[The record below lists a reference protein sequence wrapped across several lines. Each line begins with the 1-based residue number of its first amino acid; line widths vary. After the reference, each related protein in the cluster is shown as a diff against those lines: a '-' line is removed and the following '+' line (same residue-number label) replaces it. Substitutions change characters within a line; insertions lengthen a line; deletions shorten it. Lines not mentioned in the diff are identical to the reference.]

1 MAGSINKVI
10 ILGNL
15 GKDPEVRTFPNGGK
29 VCNFPVATSENW
41 QDKSSGE
48 RQERTQWL
56 NVSILSEPIVNIA
69 ENYLNKGS
77 KVYIEG
83 QIATRKW
90 QDNEGNDRQSTE
102 VVLRPY
108 KGQLVLVDSRSEIS
122 NPNNN
127 QKMNDDLNLKSNNEN
142 SEIPPIIEDDEIPF
156 QNL

>member
-29 VCNFPVATSENW
+29 VCNFLIATSENW

-48 RQERTQWL
+48 RQERTQWH

-69 ENYLNKGS
+69 EKYLNKGS

-83 QIATRKW
+83 QVETRKW
-90 QDNEGNDRQSTE
+90 QDTNGNDRYSTE

-108 KGQLVLVDSRSEIS
+108 KGQLVLVDSRSEVSNQNNIQTINEDFNTKSTNEIS
-122 NPNNN
+122 DRP
-127 QKMNDDLNLKSNNEN
+127 Q
-142 SEIPPIIEDDEIPF
+142 IIEDDEIPF
-156 QNL
+156 

>member
-29 VCNFPVATSENW
+29 LCNFPVATSENW

-48 RQERTQWL
+48 RQERTQWH

-69 ENYLNKGS
+69 EKYLSKGS

-83 QIATRKW
+83 QIETRKW
-90 QDNEGNDRQSTE
+90 QDNEGNDRYSTE

-122 NPNNN
+122 NQNYN
-127 QKMNDDLNLKSNNEN
+127 QTMNEDRNIKSNNEN
-142 SEIPPIIEDDEIPF
+142 SEIPSIIEDDEIPF
-156 QNL
+156 

>member
-29 VCNFPVATSENW
+29 LCNFPVATSENW

-48 RQERTQWL
+48 RQERTQWH

-69 ENYLNKGS
+69 EKYLSKGS

-83 QIATRKW
+83 QIETRKW
-90 QDNEGNDRQSTE
+90 QDNEGNDRFSTE

-122 NPNNN
+122 NQNNN
-127 QKMNDDLNLKSNNEN
+127 QTMNEDLNIKSNNEN

-156 QNL
+156 